1 MGCEG
6 HKEREIDRGRER
18 ERNKKNETEQKKYQ
32 IRDTWTQCQ
41 VMTL

>member
-18 ERNKKNETEQKKYQ
+18 EISKK
-32 IRDTWTQCQ
+32 RCMDT
-41 VMTL
+41 VSSNDYVDEYKMD